1 VIVTSRRSIG
11 FIQLE
16 WTCPNCSTRNPGGN
30 KTCTNCGAPQP
41 ENVQF
46 ERPAEEKI
54 VTDEKALQSAR
65 AGADIHCGFCGTRN
79 PATATIC
86 SQCGGDL
93 KEGQARQAGRL
104 MDAAKPA
111 PNNIKCT
118 NCGTENPPANTNCSN
133 CGVTLSRPA
142 ASAGI
147 SAGSVATSSP
157 PPAAMKKPNLLLIG
171 GIAAGVLACCVG
183 IALIFFLPTTS
194 VEATVSDV
202 HWQSSVPVEE
212 VRAVSYDNER
222 GSPPS
227 DAYNVSCDTQSQ
239 EVCEQKTV
247 DKGNGY
253 AEVVEDCHTETD
265 QYCDYTREEWTT
277 IQTYTLDGHDYSP
290 IYEQPSLSTDQRLG
304 NETVTYTVTFQVDN
318 GIKNYNPDD
327 LNDYQQFQI
336 GDVWILKLNALGGVV
351 SVER

>member
-1 VIVTSRRSIG
+1 MIVTSRRSIG

-147 SAGSVATSSP
+147 SAGSVATNSP

-265 QYCDYTREEWTT
+265 QYCDYTRDEWTT

-336 GDVWILKLNALGGVV
+336 GDVWTLKLNALGGVV

>member
-265 QYCDYTREEWTT
+265 QYCDYTRDEWTT

-336 GDVWILKLNALGGVV
+336 GDVWTLKLNALGGVV